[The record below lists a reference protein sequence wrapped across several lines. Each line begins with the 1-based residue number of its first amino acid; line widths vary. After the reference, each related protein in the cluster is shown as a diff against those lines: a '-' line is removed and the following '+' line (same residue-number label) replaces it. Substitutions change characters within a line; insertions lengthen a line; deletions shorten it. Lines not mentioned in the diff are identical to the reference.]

1 VPNQQLPASPYG
13 YPFQNA
19 AIPLKVAG
27 RQLYFPRNL
36 QQRLLP
42 PNVFDQLLSQE
53 DAVWD
58 QILTYGGLTRLCPS
72 EGTIYQDPP
81 WTKMPALGRRFSKI
95 NSIPLPDNGSG
106 EQLVTSMLVPLGW
119 DGVII
124 STVNMF
130 TGQNFLEGSGD
141 ITFRL
146 KINDNRYVKD
156 MGNLQTTLG
165 TLTQP
170 WPVNSGSIRLLS
182 GQLVRWFVNVS
193 LGSMAVNGRIIA
205 AMFGW
210 FWPR

>member
-1 VPNQQLPASPYG
+1 MPDPRLPSPYG

-19 AIPLKVAG
+19 AIPLRQGG

-36 QQRLLP
+36 QQRLQP
-42 PNVFDQLLSQE
+42 PNEFNLLLQSE

-58 QILTYGGLTRLCPS
+58 YIITHGGLTRLCPS
-72 EGTIYQDPP
+72 QGTIYLDPP
-81 WTKMPALGRRFSKI
+81 WVKMPAQGRRFSKI
-95 NSIPLPDNGSG
+95 NSIPLPGNGSG
-106 EQLVTSMLVPLGW
+106 DQLITSMLVPLGW

-124 STVNMF
+124 STANMF

-141 ITFRL
+141 ISWRL
-146 KINDNRYVKD
+146 MINQRFVKD

-165 TLTQP
+165 SLTQP

-182 GQLVRWFVNVS
+182 GQLVRWFVNIS
-193 LGSMAVNGRIIA
+193 LGSMAVNGRCIGA
-205 AMFGW
+205 VFGW